1 MIVYQTDPS
10 GRFVGTV
17 TADEDPRQPGGY
29 LIPGGCVAVAP
40 PEIPDG
46 YIAVFDGT
54 GWSVTLRPD
63 EELRALAEPVAPPT
77 DPTRIVTGWH
87 PDIAEGRVV
96 QVWDS
101 RPETEAE
108 GKARLNAPIL
118 AALAALDTATVRP
131 LRSVLA
137 AQASGKTPDP
147 TDIARLADLEAEAA
161 RLRGRLVA

>member
-10 GRFVGTV
+10 GRFIGTV
-17 TADEDPRQPGGY
+17 TADEDPLQPGRY
-29 LIPGGCVAVAP
+29 LVPGGCVAAAP

-46 YIAVFDGT
+46 HIAVFGGT
-54 GWSVTLRPD
+54 GWSVALLPD
-63 EELRALAEPVAPPT
+63 EELRALAEPAAPPD
-77 DPTRIVTGWH
+77 DPARIVTGWH
-87 PDIAEGRVV
+87 PDIADGRVV

-108 GKARLNAPIL
+108 RKSRLNAPIL
-118 AALAALDTATVRP
+118 SALASLDAATVRP

-147 TDIARLADLEAEAA
+147 TDIARLADLEARADT
-161 RLRGRLVA
+161 LRGQLVA